1 MTKRS
6 IICLVLV
13 AAMAI
18 CPLMEAYALKDTT
31 LTIGSEGEEV
41 RKVQQALIDLN
52 YLSGKADGVFG
63 SKTEDAVRRFQTT
76 YSLTVD
82 GLAGTQTQNKLFSV
96 VESKR
101 DSKNNKATATTTTAT
116 STTAVDLTRTSN
128 GGVFKG
134 NYETL
139 RTGDTGNRVQILESC
154 LISLKCMNGMAGTTY
169 DNQTAKGVREFQ
181 SRYGLSVD
189 GVAGR
194 KTLVALENL
203 VDNIYEPIRFVQ
215 SKDSAYA
222 KPQIANG
229 EYLCRGDR
237 GEQVTLIQ
245 HRLNELGYKVKVT
258 GKYDEATVQ
267 AVRFFQENNKVL
279 VDGVVGVKTLGK
291 MYGKNPVVGADWQ
304 Y

>member
-31 LTIGSEGEEV
+31 LTIGSEGEAV
-41 RKVQQALIDLN
+41 RSVQQALIDLN
-52 YLSGKADGVFG
+52 YLSGKADGVYG
-63 SKTEDAVRRFQTT
+63 DKTEEAVRRFQSA
-76 YSLTVD
+76 YGLTVD
-82 GLAGTQTQNKLFSV
+82 GLAGTQTQNKLFNV
-96 VESKR
+96 VAGKSSK
-101 DSKNNKATATTTTAT
+101 KATTTTTTTT
-116 STTAVDLTRTSN
+116 SPTVSSADLTRTSN

-139 RTGDTGNRVQILESC
+139 RTGDTGSRVQVLESC
-154 LISLKCMNGMAGTTY
+154 LISLKCMNGMANTVF

-181 SRYGLSVD
+181 TRYGLSVD

-194 KTLVALENL
+194 KTLIALENL
-203 VDNIYEPIRFVQ
+203 VDNFYEPIHFVQ
-215 SKDSAYA
+215 TKGSTTA

-245 HRLNELGYKVKVT
+245 QRLKELGYKVKVT
-258 GKYDEATVQ
+258 GKYDETTVQ
-267 AVRFFQENNKVL
+267 AVKAFQDNNNVL
-279 VDGVVGVKTLGK
+279 PDGVVGIKTLSK
-291 MYGKNPVVGADWQ
+291 MYGKKIVVGENWQ
-304 Y
+304 N

>member
-31 LTIGSEGEEV
+31 LTIGSEGEAV
-41 RKVQQALIDLN
+41 RNVQQALIDLN

-63 SKTEDAVRRFQTT
+63 DKTEEAVRRFQAA
-76 YSLTVD
+76 YGLTVD
-82 GLAGTQTQNKLFSV
+82 GLAGTQTQNKLFNV
-96 VESKR
+96 LANK
-101 DSKNNKATATTTTAT
+101 DSKKTTTT
-116 STTAVDLTRTSN
+116 TTTTPTVSSADLTRTSN

-139 RTGDTGNRVQILESC
+139 RTGDTGSRVQVLESC
-154 LISLKCMNGMAGTTY
+154 LISLKCMNGMASTVF

-194 KTLVALENL
+194 QTLIALENL
-203 VDNIYEPIRFVQ
+203 VDNFYEPIQFVQ
-215 SKDSAYA
+215 SKGTAYA
-222 KPQIANG
+222 KPKIANG

-245 HRLNELGYKVKVT
+245 QRLKELGYKVKVT

-267 AVRFFQENNKVL
+267 AVRSFQENNKVL

-291 MYGKNPVVGADWQ
+291 MYGNKVVVGEDWH